1 MRIYSLNIVTLF
13 AVLLI
18 ALSGCASPEMVSAS
32 DESTARA
39 KISPAQAMKL
49 AAPHLEAVFRLR
61 CERRPDKSWCKKPAA
76 DQIILLGEHYHVSRE
91 SYPYKT
97 INAYIEPAIRIH
109 KESGELILPDGL
121 K

>member
-1 MRIYSLNIVTLF
+1 MRSHGLSIFT
-13 AVLLI
+13 AVLLVI
-18 ALSGCASPEMVSAS
+18 MSGCASPEMVSAS

-49 AAPHLEAVFRLR
+49 ASPHLEAVFKLR
-61 CERRPDKSWCKKPAA
+61 CESRLDKSWCKKPAG
-76 DQIILLGEHYHVSRE
+76 DQILLLGEHYHIARE

-109 KESGELILPDGL
+109 KETGEVILPDGL
-121 K
+121 KP